1 MITVKEVF
9 NKAYGEVP
17 KGATIHTAI
26 DWEDFENENFRY
38 AVKLGGST
46 PSSYLCYWEPE
57 EEIWMEYDMLM
68 KTSPDISKRDG
79 WAFKGFFGK
88 TYDKA
93 LCELT
98 FE

>member
-9 NKAYGEVP
+9 NKAYAEVP

-26 DWEDFENENFRY
+26 HWEDPETKNFRY
-38 AVKLGGST
+38 AVKLAGST
-46 PSSYLCYWEPE
+46 CYWEPE
-57 EEIWMEYDMLM
+57 EEKWMEYDMLM
-68 KTSPDISKRDG
+68 ETSPDISKRDG

-98 FE
+98 GNPTP